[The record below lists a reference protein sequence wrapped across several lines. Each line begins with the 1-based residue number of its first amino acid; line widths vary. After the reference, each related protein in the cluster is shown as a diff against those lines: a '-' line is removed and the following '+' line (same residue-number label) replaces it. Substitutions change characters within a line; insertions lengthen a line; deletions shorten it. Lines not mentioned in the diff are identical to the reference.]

1 MSIDIIAFGDL
12 SDENQR
18 KLQAFNE
25 NIRGGGGEGSHLA
38 IVHPGPNLLS
48 DEITATPILAGDGIG
63 GGMSGGAAS
72 TAGGGVGADG
82 GEAVAGGAAGGGFEF
97 GVDPSMDP
105 ELALA
110 LRMSYEEE
118 KSRQEREGK
127 EKEKENAV
135 KEGRM
140 EGIPEDDEKK
150 PLIDKEGDSAAAD
163 NGSGSMDNTV
173 GSSAAETIQ
182 DNKDEKAIKKEND
195 DRDSPNDDD
204 KMDTA

>member
-1 MSIDIIAFGDL
+1 MSIDVIAFGDL
-12 SDENQR
+12 GDDNVR
-18 KLQAFNE
+18 KLEIFNE

-38 IVHPGPNLLS
+38 IVPPGPNLLS
-48 DEITATPILAGDGIG
+48 DVIITTPILAGDGVG
-63 GGMSGGAAS
+63 GGMSAGAAGA
-72 TAGGGVGADG
+72 AGGGVGADV
-82 GEAVAGGAAGGGFEF
+82 GEGAGGGAGGGGFEF

-127 EKEKENAV
+127 EKEKENAA

-150 PLIDKEGDSAAAD
+150 PLIDKEGESASAD
-163 NGSGSMDNTV
+163 GSNGMDNTA
-173 GSSAAETIQ
+173 GSTAAESGE
-182 DNKDEKAIKKEND
+182 DKRSEKAIKKEED
-195 DRDSPNDDD
+195 DDKDKPDDAD